1 MKKHKLKAIDYFK
14 RHHSK
19 ECFITSDGRVFH
31 NSGAARSFA
40 TSLKDDSIEYYTRA
54 EVEQEQKQKE
64 TPKIIEEKKSEIE
77 NQNDDNANDTSL
89 STIQRGVNEN
99 ETLKIEDENDEKAK
113 RTAELLALELTS
125 KHYNEMMSLVA
136 FFGLETKDKKTESL
150 IEALTEYKS
159 KLEA

>member
-40 TSLKDDSIEYYTRA
+40 TSLKDDSIEHYTRA
-54 EVEQEQKQKE
+54 EVEADVKDTKNPQKVEKPKE
-64 TPKIIEEKKSEIE
+64 ITPPIVEEKKEGE
-77 NQNDDNANDTSL
+77 LNPEDTQQ
-89 STIQRGVNEN
+89 TEGQE
-99 ETLKIEDENDEKAK
+99 DEKAK

>member
-40 TSLKDDSIEYYTRA
+40 TSLKDDSIEHYTRA
-54 EVEQEQKQKE
+54 EVEADVKDTPPPQKVEKPKE
-64 TPKIIEEKKSEIE
+64 ITPPIVEEKKEGE
-77 NQNDDNANDTSL
+77 LNPEDTQQ
-89 STIQRGVNEN
+89 TEGQ
-99 ETLKIEDENDEKAK
+99 EDENDEKAK

-125 KHYNEMMSLVA
+125 KHYNEMMSLVK
-136 FFGLETKDKKTESL
+136 FFGLETKDKKAESL
-150 IEALTEYKS
+150 IEALKEYKS